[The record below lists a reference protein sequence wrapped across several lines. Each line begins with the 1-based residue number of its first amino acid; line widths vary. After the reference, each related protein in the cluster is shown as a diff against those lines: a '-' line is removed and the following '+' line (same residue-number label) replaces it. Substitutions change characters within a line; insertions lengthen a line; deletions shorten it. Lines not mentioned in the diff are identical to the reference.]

1 MPPKEGARPGLRSG
15 ARAARD
21 AEPHWFRGPPVAA
34 APGLRRD
41 ETGSGSWSCR
51 RGCIHAAGWPGV
63 RAAARIR
70 RDAAR
75 LETAPPRPRTRPTAQ
90 VGRRACRLA
99 RSAPFYRRIRITNAH
114 HAVLALAHHH
124 AGFAPGAALLPAQ
137 TGLVQGAPDR
147 KRADLWQPIRSMA
160 QGFLQQAQ
168 RPRRRAV
175 LFALRGSRPFGQDA
189 LLRVSPI
196 ADPWSAPMARP
207 HGREPVAVEAADP
220 GRDGLGVPSSD
231 LVGRRRVAGAIRNR
245 QERSG
250 ALDLRGGRAERAAQA
265 GQLLALIRRERAK
278 GIFPV
283 ARHGTPR
290 GTRITAPLYQFQG
303 QMTH

>member
-1 MPPKEGARPGLRSG
+1 MNPERVARPGSRSG

-21 AEPHWFRGPPVAA
+21 AGLHWCRVPPVAA
-34 APGLRRD
+34 APGRWRD
-41 ETGSGSWSCR
+41 GTGSGSWSCR
-51 RGCIHAAGWPGV
+51 RGCIRAAASLV
-63 RAAARIR
+63 ALAAARIR

-75 LETAPPRPRTRPTAQ
+75 LETAPPRPRTRPRAQ

-147 KRADLWQPIRSMA
+147 KRADLWQPIRSLA
-160 QGFLQQAQ
+160 QGFLQQTQ
-168 RPRRRAV
+168 GPRRRAV
-175 LFALRGSRPFGQDA
+175 LVALRSSRPFRQDA

-207 HGREPVAVEAADP
+207 HGGEPVAVEPADP
-220 GRDGLGVPSSD
+220 GGDRLGVPSSD
-231 LVGRRRVAGAIRNR
+231 LVGGRRVAGPIRNG
-245 QERSG
+245 QQRSG
-250 ALDLRGGRAERAAQA
+250 ALDLRGGSAERAAQA
-265 GQLLALIRRERAK
+265 GQLLAFIRRERAK

-283 ARHGTPR
+283 A
-290 GTRITAPLYQFQG
+290 
-303 QMTH
+303 

>member
-1 MPPKEGARPGLRSG
+1 MNPEGVARPGSRPG

-21 AEPHWFRGPPVAA
+21 AAPHWFRGPPVAA

-41 ETGSGSWSCR
+41 GTGSGSWLCR
-51 RGCIHAAGWPGV
+51 RGCIRAVAGPGV

-147 KRADLWQPIRSMA
+147 KRADLWQRIRSLA

-168 RPRRRAV
+168 GPRRRAV
-175 LFALRGSRPFGQDA
+175 L
-189 LLRVSPI
+189 V
-196 ADPWSAPMARP
+196 
-207 HGREPVAVEAADP
+207 
-220 GRDGLGVPSSD
+220 
-231 LVGRRRVAGAIRNR
+231 
-245 QERSG
+245 
-250 ALDLRGGRAERAAQA
+250 
-265 GQLLALIRRERAK
+265 
-278 GIFPV
+278 
-283 ARHGTPR
+283 
-290 GTRITAPLYQFQG
+290 
-303 QMTH
+303 